1 MVKTSFDQH
10 TGILHSTFDG
20 NVTIVEIVDYIRAT
34 KNNSE
39 YPRKLKILT
48 DSEHAEMNFSP
59 TDLNLIVE
67 ENYKSLE
74 RYTFIHDA
82 IVVESPRVTA
92 ITMLYQ
98 ELAKTNKYRFEV
110 FSSRETAL
118 QWLVEQ

>member
-1 MVKTSFDQH
+1 MVKTSFDHH

-20 NVTIVEIVDYIRAT
+20 NVTIVEIVEYIRAT

-48 DSEHAEMNFSP
+48 DLKHAEMNFSP

-74 RYTFIHDA
+74 RYTFIHNA

-98 ELAKTNKYRFEV
+98 ELAKTNKYKFEV
-110 FSSRETAL
+110 FSSREVAL
-118 QWLVEQ
+118 QWLVGQ